1 MTLEEY
7 FTAHPR
13 AAVAFSGGA
22 DSAYLLWAAKCS
34 GCQVAAY
41 YAKTAF
47 QPAFELRDAQRLAG
61 ELGIPLKVVE
71 LDVLRC
77 PGAVENGSQ
86 RCYHCKR
93 AIFTALWD
101 AARADGYSLL
111 LDGTNASDDVS
122 QRPGF
127 RALRELD
134 VASPLRLCGITKAE
148 LRERS
153 RKAGL
158 FTHAKPAYAC
168 LATRIP
174 TGTPI
179 RADDLRRVE
188 QAEEALFHLGFSDL
202 RVRLLGNTACIQLPE
217 EQLLPAVQARSAILE
232 ALSGLFERTV
242 LDLTPRKGE

>member
-7 FTAHPR
+7 FSSHSQ

-22 DSAYLLWAAKCS
+22 DSAYLLWAAKRF
-34 GCQVAAY
+34 GCRVRAY

-61 ELGIPLKVVE
+61 ELEIPLKVVE
-71 LDVLRC
+71 LDILQC
-77 PGAVENGSQ
+77 PGAVENGAQ

-93 AIFTALWD
+93 AIFTALLD
-101 AARADGYSLL
+101 AARADGVPLL

-122 QRPGF
+122 QRPGY
-127 RALRELD
+127 RALQELGI
-134 VASPLRLCGITKAE
+134 VSPLRLCGITKAE
-148 LRERS
+148 LRRRS
-153 RKAGL
+153 REAGL

-179 RADDLRRVE
+179 GADDLRRVE
-188 QAEEALFHLGFSDL
+188 QAEEALFRLGFSDL

-217 EQLLPAVQARSAILE
+217 AQLLPALQSRGAIQAAF
-232 ALSGLFERTV
+232 SGLFERTV